1 MYISCLDQ
9 NAQSQ
14 DTAQLLRCQSPSVSG
29 ASTGLVVVGLGD
41 RTATTVGDDTGLLLA
56 TLDTGVGEATAVTT
70 GLAVALGDAAAVLT
84 GDATDTTVAAGEGL
98 APEVTEGVA
107 VAAGLAVAVGVAT
120 AGAGATAGEV
130 TVVAVAGGGGGGG
143 WLPVAPAS

>member
-1 MYISCLDQ
+1 MYISCLHQ
-9 NAQSQ
+9 SAQSQ
-14 DTAQLLRCQSPSVSG
+14 DTAQLWSCQSPAVSG
-29 ASTGLVVVGLGD
+29 ASTGVVVGLGD

-56 TLDTGVGEATAVTT
+56 TVDTGVGEATAVTT
-70 GLAVALGDAAAVLT
+70 GLAVALGDATAVLT
-84 GDATDTTVAAGEGL
+84 GVATDTTVAAGEGL

-107 VAAGLAVAVGVAT
+107 VAAGLAVAAGVAT

-130 TVVAVAGGGGGGG
+130 TVGGGGGGGGGGG